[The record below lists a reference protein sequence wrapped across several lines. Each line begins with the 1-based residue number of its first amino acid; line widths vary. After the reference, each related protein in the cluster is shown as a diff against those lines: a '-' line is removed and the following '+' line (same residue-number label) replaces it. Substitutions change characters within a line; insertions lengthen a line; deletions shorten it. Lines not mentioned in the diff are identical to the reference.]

1 MLTTHPSSGR
11 TPLLAGYFFGDAGS
25 AKYMAH
31 HLPCHVSCLN
41 QIPAQLLVGPAAPTA
56 HDAVFAH
63 RYRAAMFSAA
73 RPQYVEAPTGAF
85 ARADALL
92 LAGGAAAASSKSAA
106 APLSAA
112 AVRALA
118 VQPLKPTGQPGNAQL
133 GFFEAGFLTMASIT
147 LFGIL
152 PLLGYTTW
160 VTSRKGLE
168 MAMRWRH

>member
-1 MLTTHPSSGR
+1 
-11 TPLLAGYFFGDAGS
+11 
-25 AKYMAH
+25 MAH

-41 QIPAQLLVGPAAPTA
+41 QIPAQLLVGPAAPLA
-56 HDAVFAH
+56 HDAAFAH

-73 RPQYVEAPTGAF
+73 RPQYIEAPTGAF

-92 LAGGAAAASSKSAA
+92 EGRAAPSKAAKQ

-118 VQPLKPTGQPGNAQL
+118 VQPLKPTGQPGNDHI

-168 MAMRWRH
+168 VIMRWRH